1 MSSIIELIKFI
12 SLIYEYKDSLKLGR
26 KNMNSRSKTFLLMPR
41 IYFGGAETQF
51 RYFVE
56 FCNENNIGLY
66 VGIENREGNQEQIE
80 EFKKLNKNVEFIEC
94 NSVSAKYRDSNI
106 FIRNISKIKG
116 LINLF
121 FKNLL
126 ICIKLKDIGTVI
138 VYDGF
143 GLNLT
148 FLFKLFGKKVIYSE
162 RNSGENTI
170 NRFFSRLN
178 LKKADIVC
186 ANSLSAKKYIEENIN
201 INTHLIY
208 NGIKIREN
216 VEIRE
221 KTNNIF
227 NILVPARVAKIKNI
241 KTIVDSLVLLDCEY
255 QVWVCGAIEDSNY
268 YEEIKENIKKY
279 SLENINFTGY
289 TNNIL
294 DYYKKADLV
303 ILASFSEGM
312 PNVILESFANKRM
325 VISSDIEMNRAI
337 MKDSRFVFNP
347 NSPQELADK
356 IKMVVNMQEDEKKAI
371 VEKNFEYVKNNFSI
385 DKMVNSY
392 WELVKGLENKSE

>member
-1 MSSIIELIKFI
+1 MSSIIEPIKFI

-116 LINLF
+116 LINL
-121 FKNLL
+121 
-126 ICIKLKDIGTVI
+126 
-138 VYDGF
+138 
-143 GLNLT
+143 